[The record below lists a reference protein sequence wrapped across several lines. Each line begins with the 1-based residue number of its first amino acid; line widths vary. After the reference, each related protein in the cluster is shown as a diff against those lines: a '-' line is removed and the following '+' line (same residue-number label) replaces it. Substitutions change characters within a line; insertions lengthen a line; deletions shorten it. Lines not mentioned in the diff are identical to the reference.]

1 MEVMLWSLL
10 IVIGKLAIYI
20 GFASAIAGVFQL
32 IFQYTSLNIK
42 DFHLTHRT
50 TLKCMSVTCFFA
62 LLGTAFWFIAQT
74 GAMAEEG
81 IMGGLDPMMLEIMWD
96 SSIGTTTQFRLLS
109 FLIFTTVS
117 IYLLRLATYNSMTVI
132 YISLIA
138 LIISG
143 LFLIYSF
150 LLSGHSVEL
159 GLIPRFLIAV
169 HIVIFGWWFGSLYPL
184 WKKCSEYNYNQLH
197 QEMERFG
204 RQASIAVPLL
214 LVAGGMLA
222 YQLIGSINE
231 LFGSSYGRAL
241 MLKLLFVVC
250 ILALA
255 TYHKFKLVPL
265 LKQHEGKEKLARSIT
280 IEMGIAVAILLI
292 TSGLTSFVGPESLN

>member
-1 MEVMLWSLL
+1 MEVIFWSLL

-20 GFASAIAGVFQL
+20 GFASAIAGIFQL
-32 IFQYTSLNIK
+32 IFQFASFNIN
-42 DFHLTHRT
+42 DFNRTHRT
-50 TLKCMSVTCFFA
+50 TLKSMSITCLFA
-62 LLGTAFWFIAQT
+62 IFGTIFWFVAQT

-81 IMGGLDPMMLEIMWD
+81 IQGVLDPMMLEIMWD

-109 FLIFTTVS
+109 FLILTTVS
-117 IYLLRLATYNSMTVI
+117 ANLLRLTTYNNMVVI

-159 GLIPRFLIAV
+159 GLIPQFLIAV

-184 WKKCSEYNYNQLH
+184 LKKCSEYNYNQLH
-197 QEMERFG
+197 EEMDRFG
-204 RQASIAVPLL
+204 RQATIAVPLL

-222 YQLIGSINE
+222 YQLIGSISE
-231 LFGSSYGRAL
+231 FFGSSYGRAL
-241 MLKLLFVVC
+241 MLKLLLVVC

-255 TYHKFKLVPL
+255 AHHKFKLVPL
-265 LKQHEGKEKLARSIT
+265 LKQHEGKETLARSIT
-280 IEMGIAVAILLI
+280 IEMGIAVTILLI
-292 TSGLTSFVGPESLN
+292 TSGLTSFVGPE